1 MGAIPRFFDHLALA
15 SSPVKTALTDRLPG
29 GSVRKDLVQQKNEGE
44 MKDIESHVSG
54 AFIRHFKQ
62 HRFEKLL
69 GAVARNHH
77 YLPRGP
83 ARANV
88 VVVHGYRAHSRTQYF
103 RAFIDRIRDASWYN
117 VFTLD
122 LPGHGRSVAPAREK
136 ERGQIRSSVR
146 LIRTVYAMTYKVLS
160 LRPYDQ
166 LPTILVGYSL
176 GALVILRFLE
186 EYPSAQKHIAGVILI
201 APPFEVDQ
209 NASEAVLKYK
219 RVLSPTFDLLSRIF
233 PNVNIGDPDRVYD
246 DPLHYNGPLRMR
258 TAAQIRA
265 IVADSNAK
273 LPSITCPVVIIQG
286 ADDIVA
292 PLRATRCAF
301 PTIGTPIG
309 KKHLV
314 VYPGV
319 GHDIFEHPDTP
330 KIVAEVI
337 RRIDEHASESAF
349 ERADFSGL
357 FDDVVEISSIWWF
370 ALVNTLTVFQKML
383 VRYIERGRRI
393 LRFFRIIR

>member
-1 MGAIPRFFDHLALA
+1 
-15 SSPVKTALTDRLPG
+15 
-29 GSVRKDLVQQKNEGE
+29 

-62 HRFEKLL
+62 HRFAKLL

-77 YLPRGP
+77 YLPSRP

-88 VVVHGYRAHSRTQYF
+88 IVVHGYRAHSRTQYF

-117 VFTLD
+117 VFTVD
-122 LPGHGRSVAPAREK
+122 LPGHGRSVAPEREK
-136 ERGQIRSSVR
+136 ERGQIRTFVR
-146 LIRTVYAMTYKVLS
+146 IIRTVYAMTYKVLS

-176 GALVILRFLE
+176 GALAIVRFLE

-209 NASEAVLKYK
+209 NASETVLKYR

-233 PNVNIGDPDRVYD
+233 PNWNISDPDHTYD

-258 TAAQIRA
+258 TAASIRSA
-265 IVADSNAK
+265 VSDANAK
-273 LPSITCPVVIIQG
+273 LGVIRCSVLFIQG
-286 ADDIVA
+286 EDDLVA
-292 PLRATRCAF
+292 PLGATERAFSA
-301 PTIGTPIG
+301 IATPPACKAI
-309 KKHLV
+309 HI
-314 VYPGV
+314 YPGV
-319 GHDIFEHPDTP
+319 DHDIFEHRDTQ
-330 KIVAEVI
+330 KIVGEILRWIDQHAE
-337 RRIDEHASESAF
+337 RAEF
-349 ERADFSGL
+349 ERVDFSGL

-383 VRYIERGRRI
+383 VRYLERGRRI